1 MASNSE
7 VKSSTTSRS
16 SHDSSPEQTPQQTPQ
31 QASRT
36 AERTQGLPESKEQR
50 EEASL
55 LVTTTSMPQLTS
67 CYQHRN
73 EISGKVCMYEHMYI
87 ACPGLMYK
95 LWNGLNC
102 MELSKKSSS
111 HQYMPILL
119 QSSIRRCKIN

>member
-16 SHDSSPEQTPQQTPQ
+16 SHDSSPEQTPPL
-31 QASRT
+31 ASRT

-67 CYQHRN
+67 CYQHRS

-87 ACPGLMYK
+87 VCPGLMYK
-95 LWNGLNC
+95 LWNGNSFKL
-102 MELSKKSSS
+102 
-111 HQYMPILL
+111 HGIV
-119 QSSIRRCKIN
+119 